1 MYIIEKNK
9 EYKTMKSY
17 RWKSTMSGK
26 AEVYLDITL
35 NLLDFF
41 KYAPITSVEVER
53 ICSLYKHILSDNRFN
68 FNCCMFLC
76 N

>member
-9 EYKTMKSY
+9 RNKTMKSY
-17 RWKSTMSGK
+17 YEVMSSK

-53 ICSLYKHILSDNRFN
+53 IFSLYKHILGDNRFN